1 MISRKK
7 IICFYHNLRE
17 SISEDDKLLLTFLKQ
32 KYKWLS
38 QLRSSCSQIKSSYY
52 LTLHHITYQFAFK
65 WLRKTSTPRRSATT
79 ASRLVACASMHCC
92 TKQNMYFK
100 YYFTVVRYFV
110 GNFLIHQKGCL
121 ICPATEVK

>member
-1 MISRKK
+1 MTSRKK
-7 IICFYHNLRE
+7 IICFYHNLTE

-65 WLRKTSTPRRSATT
+65 WLRKTSTP
-79 ASRLVACASMHCC
+79 
-92 TKQNMYFK
+92 
-100 YYFTVVRYFV
+100 
-110 GNFLIHQKGCL
+110 
-121 ICPATEVK
+121 

>member
-1 MISRKK
+1 MTSRKK
-7 IICFYHNLRE
+7 ICFYHNLRE

-65 WLRKTSTPRRSATT
+65 WLRKTSTP
-79 ASRLVACASMHCC
+79 
-92 TKQNMYFK
+92 
-100 YYFTVVRYFV
+100 
-110 GNFLIHQKGCL
+110 
-121 ICPATEVK
+121 